1 MVVVAVEVA
10 GHSRMQRH
18 IALMRDNQCTEA
30 AAAAAAERPAGHR
43 QHSTG
48 LQAADRTNLRA
59 GKAALLVVPRLVRRT
74 PCCMPA
80 AAARIHL
87 RCSLSSLPAAEGP
100 DMHLRYKGSSAPMY
114 HIPNYYW
121 E

>member
-10 GHSRMQRH
+10 GDSRMQRH
-18 IALMRDNQCTEA
+18 IALMQDNQCTE

-80 AAARIHL
+80 AAVRIHL
-87 RCSLSSLPAAEGP
+87 QCSLSNLSAAAGP
-100 DMHLRYKGSSAPMY
+100 DMHLQYRGLTALMC
-114 HIPNYYW
+114 HILYYYW